1 MIDNF
6 NQKRE
11 EKSLH
16 MEMLDEMIVKLN
28 EKKYDIDDLYF
39 KVLGHHPITV
49 GEQANSVFYS

>member
-1 MIDNF
+1 
-6 NQKRE
+6 
-11 EKSLH
+11 